1 VSHNRRKT
9 LSLAVFPGL
18 IIGLALFTAIIAY
31 QGIAQVAI
39 ALAGAGWWLLAVAL
53 FHVVPMFAD
62 SLAWRSLLSSS
73 EGRPPLSHMLWARWI
88 CESVNELLPMM
99 QLGGNFVRAHLIT
112 KYGVPGPKAGA
123 SVVVDITLLV
133 FSQILFTFVG
143 LFLLL
148 VYLRDNSLTPV
159 VISGMG
165 LMALMLGG
173 FYIAQ
178 RRGLFRLLG
187 HALERLFGGQ
197 SGTSFVA
204 SAAELD
210 AEVGHLYQTPRRIIM
225 SSFWHS
231 VALLV
236 GSAEVWF
243 IMHLLGHPVDIW
255 TALLLE
261 SLGQAVRSAA
271 FAIPAGLG
279 VQEGGFLLLGTALG
293 FPPDIALALSLAKRA
308 RELVMGLPGL
318 VAWQF
323 KGWVGYYRKIRDRG
337 RTSETRS

>member
-1 VSHNRRKT
+1 
-9 LSLAVFPGL
+9 
-18 IIGLALFTAIIAY
+18 
-31 QGIAQVAI
+31 
-39 ALAGAGWWLLAVAL
+39 
-53 FHVVPMFAD
+53 
-62 SLAWRSLLSSS
+62 
-73 EGRPPLSHMLWARWI
+73 
-88 CESVNELLPMM
+88 
-99 QLGGNFVRAHLIT
+99 
-112 KYGVPGPKAGA
+112 
-123 SVVVDITLLV
+123 
-133 FSQILFTFVG
+133 
-143 LFLLL
+143 
-148 VYLRDNSLTPV
+148 
-159 VISGMG
+159 MG

-187 HALERLFGGQ
+187 HTLERLFGGQ

-210 AEVGHLYQTPRRIIM
+210 AEVGYLYQTPRRIVL

-231 VALLV
+231 VSLLV
-236 GSAEVWF
+236 GTAEVWF

-293 FPPDIALALSLAKRA
+293 FSPDIALALSLAKRA

-318 VAWQF
+318 AAWQLEGLAGLF
-323 KGWVGYYRKIRDRG
+323 RKLRDRA
-337 RTSETRS
+337 RTSETRP